1 MLKEK
6 MKQAIRMKQE
16 KTMNLFISSEGSKAV
31 EKRVNIES
39 LPVAE
44 SVYYI
49 RRRILWENV
58 LTEVNRY
65 EQYLSR
71 FKKRTNQLNAYE
83 KSVLTIQRFF
93 IKSALDTF
101 NKKYQT
107 NYTIEQAFLR

>member
-6 MKQAIRMKQE
+6 MKQAIQMKQE
-16 KTMNLFISSEGSKAV
+16 KTMNLFISSESSKSV

-71 FKKRTNQLNAYE
+71 FKKDSKELTTYE

-101 NKKYQT
+101 NKKYRT